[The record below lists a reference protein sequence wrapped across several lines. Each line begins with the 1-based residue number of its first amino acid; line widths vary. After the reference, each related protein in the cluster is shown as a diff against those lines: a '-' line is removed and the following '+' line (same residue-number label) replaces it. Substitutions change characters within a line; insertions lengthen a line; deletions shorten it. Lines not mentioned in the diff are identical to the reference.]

1 MDNRMQVAP
10 AVATDGATVYAAIE
24 LSRKSWLAG
33 VQSTRQGRP
42 SRHGLAAA
50 DAKGLWRVIE
60 RQRAALLESGAP
72 TVRVVTCYEAGRDG
86 FWLHRFLENQG
97 AESHVVDPGSIEVNR
112 RARRAK
118 SDGLDVD
125 GLLRVLISYD
135 AGERHRCRMVVVPSE
150 AQEDARRP
158 SRERQR
164 LMNERTAQSNRIV
177 GLLATHGIYDY
188 HPLRADR
195 WEQLAELRCADG
207 QSLPPAL
214 SDEVM
219 RGLERLEMVNAQIKA
234 VERRRAS
241 ALQVDDEGTRHIRLL
256 MRLNGI
262 GIETATQLERE
273 VFYRSFANRREV
285 GSYIGLSPSPF
296 QSGDS
301 NHEQGI
307 SKAGNRRA
315 RSAMIELA
323 WRWLE
328 HQPDSALTHWYRA
341 KLGEN
346 KSKRL
351 KKIWIV
357 ALARKLAIALWRYVT
372 TGLVPEGAR
381 LKAI

>member
-1 MDNRMQVAP
+1 
-10 AVATDGATVYAAIE
+10 
-24 LSRKSWLAG
+24 
-33 VQSTRQGRP
+33 
-42 SRHGLAAA
+42 
-50 DAKGLWRVIE
+50 VIE
-60 RQRAALLESGAP
+60 RQRAVLLEGGAP

-86 FWLHRFLENQG
+86 FWLHRFLESQG
-97 AESHVVDPGSIEVNR
+97 AESYVVDPGSIEVNR

-135 AGERHRCRMVVVPSE
+135 VGERHRCRMVVVPSA

-158 SRERQR
+158 GRERQR
-164 LMNERTAQSNRIV
+164 LMSERTAQNNRII

-188 HPLRADR
+188 HPLQADR

-207 QSLPPAL
+207 QPLAPAL
-214 SDEVM
+214 KDEIM

-234 VERRRAS
+234 VEQRRAA
-241 ALQVDDEGTRHIRLL
+241 ALQVDDEGTRRIQLL
-256 MRLNGI
+256 MQLNGI
-262 GIETATQLERE
+262 GIESATQLERE

-285 GSYIGLSPSPF
+285 GAYIGLSPSPF
-296 QSGDS
+296 QSGES

-315 RSAMIELA
+315 RTTMIELA
-323 WRWLE
+323 WRWRE

-341 KLGEN
+341 KLGGS

-372 TGLVPEGAR
+372 TGLVPDGAR
-381 LKAI
+381 LKAT